1 MSKIDGYR
9 STQRH
14 VLVPRRSHPASDSFT
29 SFQGRG
35 FGHGTGQTVQL
46 EPSRHL
52 EASES
57 AAARRA
63 REAEPEGAMA
73 AVPAGRRP
81 LEGGG
86 QLGGGV
92 PAVLGREFRAARR
105 IPGDRTKRGK
115 KKKERRRP
123 R

>member
-1 MSKIDGYR
+1 MSKTDGYR
-9 STQRH
+9 SAQRH
-14 VLVPRRSHPASDSFT
+14 VRLPRRSPPASDSFT
-29 SFQGRG
+29 SFEGRG

-46 EPSRHL
+46 EPSRYL

-57 AAARRA
+57 AAARGA

-73 AVPAGRRP
+73 AVPAGRRA

-86 QLGGGV
+86 ELGGGV

-105 IPGDRTKRGK
+105 IPGDRTKGGN
-115 KKKERRRP
+115 E
-123 R
+123 

>member
-14 VLVPRRSHPASDSFT
+14 VRGPRRSHPASDSFA
-29 SFQGRG
+29 SFEGRG

-52 EASES
+52 EAPES

-81 LEGGG
+81 PAGGG
-86 QLGGGV
+86 QMGGGV
-92 PAVLGREFRAARR
+92 PAGFGR
-105 IPGDRTKRGK
+105 G
-115 KKKERRRP
+115 
-123 R
+123 

>member
-1 MSKIDGYR
+1 MSKTDGFR

-14 VLVPRRSHPASDSFT
+14 VRGPRRSHPASDSFT
-29 SFQGRG
+29 SFEGRG

-46 EPSRHL
+46 EPSRYL

-73 AVPAGRRP
+73 AVPAGRRA

-86 QLGGGV
+86 QLGGGG
-92 PAVLGREFRAARR
+92 AGGLGGEVRAARR
-105 IPGDRTKRGK
+105 IPGDRTKGGN
-115 KKKERRRP
+115 E
-123 R
+123 